1 MADFV
6 TTLGWSWD
14 QAENELD
21 LPRIDA
27 FRRAWERVPPAS
39 VQLVRIAAALGLKPQ
54 AVSKAIAGPKAEQAP
69 NPDLDQWIAGVPT
82 VRRTKILT
90 PEEFLG
96 GKS

>member
-14 QAENELD
+14 QTEDELD

-39 VQLVRIAAALGLKPQ
+39 VQLVRIAAALGLKPASPAK
-54 AVSKAIAGPKAEQAP
+54 AVSTNAEQAKDP
-69 NPDLDQWIAGVPT
+69 EIDQWLASVPK
-82 VRRTKILT
+82 VQRMKILT

-96 GKS
+96 GKT